1 MGTVEV
7 RLTPSSISYRWWSDC
22 TANWREKWTK
32 VRIERNKAIEEVR
45 ETRREA
51 DRLAAERDRVREE
64 NEMLRSEVR
73 ELRSR
78 GNGEDQSRGNVRT
91 VETSD
96 DKYYQLL
103 ITSDLSGRLNSQ
115 EFWDNEQFLH
125 VIK

>member
-1 MGTVEV
+1 M
-7 RLTPSSISYRWWSDC
+7 
-22 TANWREKWTK
+22 
-32 VRIERNKAIEEVR
+32 R

-78 GNGEDQSRGNVRT
+78 GEGEEQSRGNVRA
-91 VETSD
+91 EEISD

-103 ITSDLSGRLNSQ
+103 ITLDLSGRLNSQ